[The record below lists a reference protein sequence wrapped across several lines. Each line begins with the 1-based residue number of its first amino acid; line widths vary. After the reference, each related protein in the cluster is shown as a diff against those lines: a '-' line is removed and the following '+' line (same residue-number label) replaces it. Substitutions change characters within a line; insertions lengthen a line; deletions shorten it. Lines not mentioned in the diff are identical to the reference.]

1 MDIVV
6 QKLNKISD
14 ILENR
19 LNERIPELMELMKD
33 ENFEVREKA
42 SNAIV
47 FFENNATIEEL
58 LKAVATDDP
67 NYRNSAIEAL
77 ILMGEKVVPFLI
89 SELDSEDKDVRKFIV
104 DVLGIIKSEE
114 AVPYLMKMID
124 DDDDNVSQGAC
135 ESLGKIGS
143 AKAVDKLIDTIYDSE
158 WKQFSAIEALGKI
171 GNSKALP
178 DIVKIM
184 KNSNDWIK
192 YVAIEALGN
201 MKNEM
206 AIKYLIDE
214 LNTEN
219 DEIINGIFFSIEK
232 IILHSNILPKEK
244 LNIDN
249 LNIIADKLKGIYT
262 NTINIDLKKSILRV
276 ASYFKLSC
284 CYQNILYEI
293 VSPNQEI
300 SDIAIDSIISFG
312 DDIIPTLMNKLK
324 TIEDDEFELEVG
336 ILYLIGEIVRDNNDI
351 LDYITAYLI
360 RPEEEIR
367 DVVIQSI
374 IRISREKGS
383 EIIKY
388 YVDDNSGNVRR
399 TVLEILA
406 MFKIQIDFDD
416 IKARLC
422 DMYPDVRKAAA
433 NYIIKL
439 NNSEYNN
446 KILKELQLQ
455 KNDYNED
462 YVKLIIEIT
471 GKLRLESASE
481 YIIELIENNENIIEI
496 GISALGN
503 LQNDKSL
510 SYLLNKIHDKNV
522 VIKKLIADALGK
534 INCKS
539 AVPKL
544 LEMLD
549 DEDSWVRYFTISAL
563 NNFNDNIIKEKF
575 LNKLQVEKTNHVIIE
590 ILYSLNKYNLLLED
604 EKYINKFLNYNDE
617 DVVAVV
623 LTCYREFI
631 KDNLDIRNKILRM
644 LTSESWKI
652 KNAILDL
659 IEGEKLLKD
668 EITKIL
674 PLIKDDNMLVK
685 EKALSIVG
693 FNGEISLVVPMISTM
708 MEETLDEITLNILSN
723 AKETDYDSLLESLNS
738 EYDTIRVFA
747 ANAMTLIADSR
758 AESPL
763 INALNDENWKVRYF
777 AIESLGNI
785 KSQKA
790 YEKLLQMVEDENQYV
805 VEAALRAIRKIG
817 ADEK

>member
-262 NTINIDLKKSILRV
+262 NTINIDLKKSILR
-276 ASYFKLSC
+276 
-284 CYQNILYEI
+284 
-293 VSPNQEI
+293 
-300 SDIAIDSIISFG
+300 D
-312 DDIIPTLMNKLK
+312 
-324 TIEDDEFELEVG
+324 
-336 ILYLIGEIVRDNNDI
+336 
-351 LDYITAYLI
+351 
-360 RPEEEIR
+360 
-367 DVVIQSI
+367 
-374 IRISREKGS
+374 
-383 EIIKY
+383 
-388 YVDDNSGNVRR
+388 
-399 TVLEILA
+399 
-406 MFKIQIDFDD
+406 
-416 IKARLC
+416 
-422 DMYPDVRKAAA
+422 RK
-433 NYIIKL
+433 
-439 NNSEYNN
+439 
-446 KILKELQLQ
+446 
-455 KNDYNED
+455 
-462 YVKLIIEIT
+462 
-471 GKLRLESASE
+471 
-481 YIIELIENNENIIEI
+481 
-496 GISALGN
+496 
-503 LQNDKSL
+503 
-510 SYLLNKIHDKNV
+510 
-522 VIKKLIADALGK
+522 
-534 INCKS
+534 
-539 AVPKL
+539 
-544 LEMLD
+544 
-549 DEDSWVRYFTISAL
+549 
-563 NNFNDNIIKEKF
+563 
-575 LNKLQVEKTNHVIIE
+575 
-590 ILYSLNKYNLLLED
+590 
-604 EKYINKFLNYNDE
+604 
-617 DVVAVV
+617 
-623 LTCYREFI
+623 
-631 KDNLDIRNKILRM
+631 
-644 LTSESWKI
+644 
-652 KNAILDL
+652 
-659 IEGEKLLKD
+659 
-668 EITKIL
+668 
-674 PLIKDDNMLVK
+674 
-685 EKALSIVG
+685 
-693 FNGEISLVVPMISTM
+693 STR
-708 MEETLDEITLNILSN
+708 
-723 AKETDYDSLLESLNS
+723 LNS
-738 EYDTIRVFA
+738 SH
-747 ANAMTLIADSR
+747 L
-758 AESPL
+758 
-763 INALNDENWKVRYF
+763 
-777 AIESLGNI
+777 
-785 KSQKA
+785 
-790 YEKLLQMVEDENQYV
+790 
-805 VEAALRAIRKIG
+805 
-817 ADEK
+817 